1 MNPTEGPRRARAGLR
16 SATDTTHDRR
26 DFEARGRG
34 MSVREVPQ
42 RAKAKARTETERVVE
57 SESTLGRLQARGER
71 LLEWFPELRK
81 TWERDAEPALEALFA
96 QIQALGGQ
104 VSRRAQ
110 ATRRDLEERAE
121 RLLTDLEHQAVR
133 GLGPILS
140 RANLASGTEVSG
152 LDTRLTELEQR
163 MDAASAERD
172 QLSSRLGGVEASLP
186 SRVASIESALRDA
199 RVEATERLREMAVR
213 LAAND
218 DLHGEITRVHG
229 QLDALSKDQVARSL
243 ELGKLHDRLVR
254 LEMRMGDVLKEQ
266 STHGATQ
273 QVVAR
278 KLGEVEHTVANA
290 AHALDEHRAH
300 REQLATEGRATD
312 ARLTALMSAR
322 NADHDEL
329 SRLTDALVGIQQ
341 ILRQV
346 DLRLGDLGERY
357 AGVREDLAGLSAR
370 VSHLELATTPPVSGS
385 RLAGRSEG
393 H

>member
-1 MNPTEGPRRARAGLR
+1 
-16 SATDTTHDRR
+16 
-26 DFEARGRG
+26 

-57 SESTLGRLQARGER
+57 SDSTLGRLQARGER
-71 LLEWFPELRK
+71 LLQWFPELRK
-81 TWERDAEPALEALFA
+81 TWERDAEPTLEALIG
-96 QIQALGGQ
+96 QIRELSGQ

-110 ATRRDLEERAE
+110 ATRRDLEVRAE
-121 RLLTDLEHQAVR
+121 RLLSDLEQQAVR

-140 RANLASGTEVSG
+140 RANLASGTELSDLG
-152 LDTRLTELEQR
+152 ARLTELEQR
-163 MDAASAERD
+163 LDAASAERD
-172 QLSSRLGGVEASLP
+172 QLSSRLGELEAALP
-186 SRVASIESALRDA
+186 PRVANLEGALRDA

-218 DLHGEITRVHG
+218 DLHGELTRVHG

-243 ELGKLHDRLVR
+243 EMGKLHDRLVR
-254 LEMRMGDVLKEQ
+254 IEMRMGDVLKEQ
-266 STHGATQ
+266 AAHGATQ

-278 KLGEVEHTVANA
+278 KLGDVERSVETAS
-290 AHALDEHRAH
+290 HALDEHRAD
-300 REQLATEGRATD
+300 RERLATEGRATD

-357 AGVREDLAGLSAR
+357 AGVRDDLAGLSAR
-370 VSHLELATTPPVSGS
+370 VSHVELATTRPVSAS
-385 RLAGRSEG
+385 LLAGRTEG

>member
-1 MNPTEGPRRARAGLR
+1 
-16 SATDTTHDRR
+16 
-26 DFEARGRG
+26 

-42 RAKAKARTETERVVE
+42 RAKAKARTESERVVE

-96 QIQALGGQ
+96 QIQDLGGQ

-121 RLLTDLEHQAVR
+121 RLLTDLEQQAVR

-140 RANLASGTEVSG
+140 RANLASGTDVSG
-152 LDTRLTELEQR
+152 LGSRLTELEQR

-172 QLSSRLGGVEASLP
+172 QLSSRLGDVESSLP
-186 SRVASIESALRDA
+186 SRVANVESALRDA

-218 DLHGEITRVHG
+218 DLHGELTRLHG

-266 STHGATQ
+266 ATHGATQ

-278 KLGEVEHTVANA
+278 KLGEVEHTLSA
-290 AHALDEHRAH
+290 ASQALDEHRAH

-346 DLRLGDLGERY
+346 DLRLGDLGERH

-370 VSHLELATTPPVSGS
+370 VSHLELASTAPVSTS
-385 RLAGRSEG
+385 LRTGRTEG